1 MHYVIKPHSNIMRFT
16 VTSTP
21 QVTAERI
28 KSEFTTEIKQEK
40 KGGYSLT
47 RTWYQSVKIKIS
59 PGPNNGTNVSVS
71 TGYTGAMASILVI
84 VTLLCLPLMVF
95 LIYNELPG
103 ALSGL
108 VIFLTFVP
116 IKLSRPLVQEVSAK
130 LTHYTTP

>member
-1 MHYVIKPHSNIMRFT
+1 MRFT

-40 KGGYSLT
+40 KGAYSLT

-71 TGYTGAMASILVI
+71 TGYTGAMTSILVI
-84 VTLLCLPLMVF
+84 VTLLCLPLMGF
-95 LIYNELPG
+95 LINNELPL
-103 ALSGL
+103 AASGL
-108 VIFLTFVP
+108 VIALIVAP
-116 IKLSRPLVQEVSAK
+116 IKLSRPLVEEVSAK
-130 LTHYTTP
+130 LTHYTAP